1 MQALGINDDSLG
13 FVLLFVTIGVGVAFN
28 DWQKYQD
35 DDDDYFDSYDS
46 RRVDRDVTNRNRV

>member
-13 FVLLFVTIGVGVAFN
+13 FVLLAVTIGVGVAFN